1 MLARLTRNK
10 LLGMGAI
17 VLVVLAALLFVKSML
32 SGLLGQM

>member
-1 MLARLTRNK
+1 MLQRLTKKK

-17 VLVVLAALLFVKSML
+17 VVVVLVALGFVKSML